1 MGKFAGTFI
10 FTNKKEIKSD
20 YIKLISKSIPKPVS
34 VIPTFINVEK
44 DFYLFGF
51 VNHEIVEDPEYDSNI
66 EYLRTWCNIGVIRSG
81 LTNEMN
87 VTVPFDEGEYDFYV
101 KRDEY

>member
-1 MGKFAGTFI
+1 MGKFAGVFV
-10 FTNKKEIKSD
+10 FTDKKEIESE

-34 VIPTFINVEK
+34 VVPTFINVEK

-51 VNHEIVEDPEYDSNI
+51 INNEIVGDPEYDSNI
-66 EYLRTWCNIGVIRSG
+66 EYLRTWCKIGAIGSG
-81 LTNEMN
+81 LINEMN
-87 VTVPFDEGEYDFYV
+87 VTVAFNKREYDFYV